1 MTAAYQVNAY
11 QPNAYQTQAIV
22 AIPAF
27 QSNAFQFEPL
37 AFQMDASPVPPEP
50 TILDGHDAGK
60 KHRKALKKLRELED
74 ARIKAVRDQAEH
86 RKMLIRHA
94 IDPQEKARY
103 EAKIAAE
110 KQKLIAVEG
119 KAKKVDAPKEIERQ
133 IEREK
138 AKLEKLAQQLE
149 LKSIITAEL
158 AKIHEARMAHEKE
171 IARQIR
177 QADDELALMMI
188 M

>member
-1 MTAAYQVNAY
+1 MTAAYQINAY
-11 QPNAYQTQAIV
+11 QPNAYQTAGG
-22 AIPAF
+22 AFIPAF
-27 QSNAFQFEPL
+27 DGCAFQFD
-37 AFQMDASPVPPEP
+37 AFQASVCPIPPPP
-50 TILDGHDAGK
+50 TPIYDGHDGGK
-60 KHRKALKKLRELED
+60 KHQKHLKKLRELED

-94 IDPQEKARY
+94 IDPEEKARY
-103 EAKIAAE
+103 EAKIEAE
-110 KQKLIAVEG
+110 KQKLAQSGI
-119 KAKKVDAPKEIERQ
+119 KAKKVDAQKEVKAID
-133 IEREK
+133 REI
-138 AKLEKLAQQLE
+138 AKLEKLAQNLE

-158 AKIHEARMAHEKE
+158 ARIHEARMAHEQE